1 MVYSIKKLYDE
12 SKYEDALI
20 LQFMYLFRLT
30 PSEIYLLDFE
40 CITNGRWL
48 TFIKEDSPALKN
60 LKINQILLNDVK
72 FYATYRKLGGNELIY
87 CRRFTQAGVALDGR
101 FIFTQK
107 PKTIYNHFNNKFGGS
122 LPSFDFSPRTVINL
136 SIQNYHNNEPKLHY
150 L

>member
-12 SKYEDALI
+12 SRYEEALL
-20 LQFMYLFRLT
+20 LQFMYLLRLT
-30 PSEIYLLDFE
+30 NSEIYLLDIE

-48 TFIKEDSPALKN
+48 TFIKEDSLAFKTLKV
-60 LKINQILLNDVK
+60 NQILLNDVK
-72 FYATYRKLGGNELIY
+72 FYATYRKLGENELIY
-87 CRRFTQAGVALDGR
+87 CRRFTRAGVALDGR

-122 LPSFDFSPRTVINL
+122 LPWFDFSPRTVIIF
-136 SIQNYHNNEPKLHY
+136 SIQNYHNKEPRLHN